1 MRGYVAALA
10 FAASI
15 LVPEFSL
22 AAVPP
27 PNVLFAGTIARRFIS
42 NGGPV
47 CLFEG
52 SNSTFIRRGTLALIS
67 FPDFTVVPTG
77 SVGPAYVLGGQASL
91 TFKSGSTT
99 EGTVDFQQVPGNNG
113 INRHP
118 DFTHYRASYDTTT
131 HVLTV
136 NFRVHFGVCTLIVNG
151 TYRN

>member
-52 SNSTFIRRGTLALIS
+52 TNSTYIRRGTLTLIS
-67 FPDFTVVPTG
+67 FPDIVVAPTG
-77 SVGPAYVLGGQASL
+77 SVGPAFTVGGQAKL
-91 TFKSGSTT
+91 TFTT
-99 EGTVDFQQVPGNNG
+99 ATNGRVEFIPVPGNG
-113 INRHP
+113 TINRP
-118 DFTHYRASYDTTT
+118 SFTNYAADYDSAT
-131 HVLTV
+131 HIVTV
-136 NFRVHFGVCTLIVNG
+136 SLRIHFGTCVLPVTG